1 MPELPI
7 NQIVCGDALARRRLA
22 DACPLLTGET
32 Q

>member
-22 DACPLLTGET
+22 AACPLMMEAR
-32 Q
+32 